1 MSTIIDDALTELIT
15 PAPGERKGKKPC
27 GKRGPK
33 PENGIKRVRLLKCGP
48 FVKQETEDVLM
59 AWKNIHGIT
68 PGRAIDQ
75 AIAYASRDPRFELR
89 TK

>member
-1 MSTIIDDALTELIT
+1 MTTGLQPLEP
-15 PAPGERKGKKPC
+15 PASGERKERRLSK
-27 GKRGPK
+27 KRGPK

-48 FVKQETEDVLM
+48 FVKQETENILM
-59 AWKNIHGIT
+59 GWKTIHGIT

>member
-1 MSTIIDDALTELIT
+1 MSLQ
-15 PAPGERKGKKPC
+15 PK
-27 GKRGPK
+27 KRGPK

-89 TK
+89 KK